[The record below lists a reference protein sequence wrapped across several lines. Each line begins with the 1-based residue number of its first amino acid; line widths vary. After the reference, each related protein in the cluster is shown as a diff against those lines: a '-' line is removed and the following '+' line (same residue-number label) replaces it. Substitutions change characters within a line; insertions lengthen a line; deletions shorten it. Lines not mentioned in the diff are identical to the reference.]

1 MSLQY
6 AAQHL
11 AAKGRGPDTMLV
23 HMAPS
28 EVRGLQAIAMAHG
41 GSLSINPQTGLPE
54 AGFLS
59 SILPMIAGIALG
71 PAGFA
76 LMSAPMAGLAVGAAT
91 GLATGSLE
99 KGLMAGLG
107 AYGGAGLS
115 EAVMGAGT
123 GAMNASATEGILNAN
138 AGQVG
143 ASGTF
148 QPALAAA
155 APVPLSALLLLLL

>member
-54 AGFLS
+54 AAEMIMAVYRMKLHLPKILLQRSHS
-59 SILPMIAGIALG
+59 SLINQ
-71 PAGFA
+71 
-76 LMSAPMAGLAVGAAT
+76 T
-91 GLATGSLE
+91 
-99 KGLMAGLG
+99 
-107 AYGGAGLS
+107 
-115 EAVMGAGT
+115 
-123 GAMNASATEGILNAN
+123 
-138 AGQVG
+138 
-143 ASGTF
+143 
-148 QPALAAA
+148 
-155 APVPLSALLLLLL
+155 